1 MKSSLFV
8 LAALFLA
15 VALAAPAPEA
25 EAEAEPQ
32 DYLADEFEDAYDYDA
47 ADVDEDVQSKF
58 FLGGFRRPIVFR
70 RPIIARRPIVARR
83 RFFG

>member
-25 EAEAEPQ
+25 EAEPQ
-32 DYLADEFEDAYDYDA
+32 DYLSDEFEDAYDYDA
-47 ADVDEDVQSKF
+47 ADVDEDVQFK